1 MDYQRIQMQANKLA
15 SELSQALSARDAHE
29 RHVKSLTA
37 AQDLTTAELESLRT
51 QTGDLS
57 RQVQALTR
65 EVAVRDD
72 PSLAGAPF
80 ELTAKENEGSV
91 DSVITQKLVA
101 FRSIPQLQ
109 EQNQQLLKVTREL
122 ASRLEKKEAAREAA
136 AANGEEEID
145 EALEE
150 AHDLIMR
157 LRDELHDAQTKMN
170 TYLQERDMFSR
181 MLASGSKLSAST
193 TNGHS
198 AANGE
203 GDESQMLSALQAN
216 YDAYRMEM
224 AAEVRKVK
232 EEVVAKDKEIGEA
245 QVSLAKANA
254 KVEYL
259 TGESLV
265 VGLADFRTTSHGSG
279 GCLNAEARVQ

>member
-15 SELSQALSARDAHE
+15 SELSQALTARDAHE
-29 RHVKSLTA
+29 RQAKSLAA
-37 AQDLTTAELESLRT
+37 AQGLSTAELESLRT
-51 QTGDLS
+51 QTSDLS

-65 EVAVRDD
+65 ELAIRDD
-72 PSLAGAPF
+72 PSLANVPL
-80 ELTAKENEGSV
+80 EVEAKENEGSV
-91 DSVITQKLVA
+91 DAVITQKLVA

-122 ASRLEKKEAAREAA
+122 ASRLEKKEAARDAA
-136 AANGEEEID
+136 RANGEEETD

-150 AHDLIMR
+150 AHDLILR

-193 TNGHS
+193 LNG
-198 AANGE
+198 ANGSN
-203 GDESQMLSALQAN
+203 GDGEESQMLSVLQAN
-216 YDAYRMEM
+216 YDAYKMEM
-224 AAEVRKVK
+224 AADIKK
-232 EEVVAKDKEIGEA
+232 AKDEVAAKDREIGVV

-259 TGESLV
+259 TG
-265 VGLADFRTTSHGSG
+265 
-279 GCLNAEARVQ
+279 